1 MRTNK
6 NIKTIEL
13 DKDYFLFDGDTLKI
27 YKIPKE
33 KKYEIDKYNREEDKV
48 KVSDVNLSRL
58 KRLTLC
64 VTKLCNLN
72 CKYCYEGEKK
82 CAGINNFM
90 NEETLHRA
98 IDYIINEYPKGINC
112 IQFFGGEPLLN
123 KDIIKKTIEYCTKV
137 CEEKK
142 LKSPA
147 YTIVTNGTL
156 IDEEVH
162 NLFNKYFKRIT
173 ISLDGKKKVN
183 DINRIFLNSNE
194 SVYDSVVQKLKK
206 YSDRNYKV
214 DIQMTITEEQ
224 FENNSVSIDDYIHLK
239 ELGAESIQISP
250 LIITK
255 GYHIDDI
262 DEYNKKIIDFFNQC
276 YDYELR
282 NIDKT
287 NFYKLISLVDNLK
300 NKRICDHYCGAG
312 FWDISVDASGDIYP
326 CFMFNENARFIMGNV
341 FEDSDIFKEA
351 RKKYIDNR
359 ISRNDKCANC
369 WAHGIC
375 NSGHSGCIGA
385 FYLENGRIDKP
396 IDRNCL
402 LSKSMFEKA
411 LYNIG
416 KIY

>member
-1 MRTNK
+1 M
-6 NIKTIEL
+6 I
-13 DKDYFLFDGDTLKI
+13 
-27 YKIPKE
+27 
-33 KKYEIDKYNREEDKV
+33 
-48 KVSDVNLSRL
+48 
-58 KRLTLC
+58 
-64 VTKLCNLN
+64 
-72 CKYCYEGEKK
+72 
-82 CAGINNFM
+82 
-90 NEETLHRA
+90 
-98 IDYIINEYPKGINC
+98 
-112 IQFFGGEPLLN
+112 
-123 KDIIKKTIEYCTKV
+123 
-137 CEEKK
+137 
-142 LKSPA
+142 A
-147 YTIVTNGTL
+147 Y
-156 IDEEVH
+156 
-162 NLFNKYFKRIT
+162 
-173 ISLDGKKKVN
+173 
-183 DINRIFLNSNE
+183 
-194 SVYDSVVQKLKK
+194 
-206 YSDRNYKV
+206 
-214 DIQMTITEEQ
+214 
-224 FENNSVSIDDYIHLK
+224 
-239 ELGAESIQISP
+239 
-250 LIITK
+250 
-255 GYHIDDI
+255 
-262 DEYNKKIIDFFNQC
+262 EYNKKIIDFFNQC